1 MRARP
6 EVGVDDG
13 DGEVRVESGGDAGG
27 PGWRAAELCVLAE
40 RRQQRRTRLRLRL
53 LGLVARAAAA
63 TLLVLLLLLL
73 LLALL
78 RRVPP
83 RAPALPA
90 SRSASQSIF
99 MTIMIT
105 NVNLYS
111 A

>member
-27 PGWRAAELCVLAE
+27 PGWRAAELRVLAE

-73 LLALL
+73 ALL

-99 MTIMIT
+99 MMTMIM